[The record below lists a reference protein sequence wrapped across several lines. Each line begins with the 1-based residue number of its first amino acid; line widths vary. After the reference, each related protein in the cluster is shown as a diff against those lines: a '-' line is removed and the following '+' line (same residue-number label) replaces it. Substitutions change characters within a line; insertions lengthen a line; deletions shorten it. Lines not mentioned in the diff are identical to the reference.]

1 MVTIILLV
9 LIYLAFISLGLPD
22 SILGVAWPAI
32 RADWG
37 MPLDAAGLIV
47 FITICGTVI
56 SSFSSGFLI
65 KKFGTG
71 RLTTMS
77 CFITGLALL
86 GFSFAPSYGW
96 LLLLGLPLGF
106 GAGAVDTGLN
116 NYVALHYKSHHMNWL
131 HSFWGVGSTLGPIII
146 GSTLSAGLTWRNG
159 YRTIA
164 FIQLSL
170 ALILLITLPV
180 WKKHKA
186 LVTLE
191 DPTLDESESKP
202 KLFDKEVLKTK
213 GLFFALGTFLFYCAV
228 EISVGLWGSSYLVQS
243 KGIAVDIAAYWV
255 ALYYAS
261 IMVGRIV
268 AGFVTFKVSNKI
280 MIRSGAVV
288 ALIAV
293 ILMILPLPSSF
304 AVVPM
309 ILIGLGLSPIFPA
322 MIHETPKRFGKDKS
336 QTIIGYQMGFA
347 YIGSA
352 MFPPIIGFV
361 VTRTSMMMLPA
372 LLIFCAVGV
381 LFCTE
386 MLTKKAQSLKSS

>member
-32 RADWG
+32 RVDFG

-71 RLTTMS
+71 KLTTIS
-77 CFITGLALL
+77 CFMTGLALL
-86 GFSFAPSYGW
+86 GFSFAPSYVW
-96 LLLLGLPLGF
+96 MLLLGLPLGF

-146 GSTLSAGLTWRNG
+146 GSTLSANLSWRNG

-164 FIQLSL
+164 FIQLVL
-170 ALILLITLPV
+170 AFILLVSLPV

-202 KLFDKEVLKTK
+202 KLFDKEIIKTK

-228 EISVGLWGSSYLVQS
+228 EISVGLWGSSYLVQA
-243 KGIAVDIAAYWV
+243 KNIAVDTAAYWV

-261 IMVGRIV
+261 IMVGRII
-268 AGFVTFKVSNKI
+268 AGFITFKVSNKI
-280 MIRSGAVV
+280 MIRSGAII
-288 ALIAV
+288 ALFAV
-293 ILMILPLPSSF
+293 ILMLLPLPEKLS
-304 AVVPM
+304 AVPLV
-309 ILIGLGLSPIFPA
+309 LVGLGLSPIFPA

-352 MFPPIIGFV
+352 LFPPLIGFV

-372 LLIFCAVGV
+372 LLIFCALGV
-381 LFCTE
+381 IFCTE
-386 MLTKKAQSLKSS
+386 MLSKKAQVQVES

>member
-1 MVTIILLV
+1 MITIILLV

-32 RADWG
+32 RTDWG

-71 RLTTMS
+71 KLTTIS
-77 CFITGLALL
+77 CFMTGLALL
-86 GFSFAPSYGW
+86 GFSFAPGYIW
-96 LLLLGLPLGF
+96 MLLLGLPLGF

-146 GSTLSAGLTWRNG
+146 GSTLSAGLSWRNG

-164 FIQLSL
+164 FIQLAL
-170 ALILLITLPV
+170 AFILLVTLPV
-180 WKKHKA
+180 WSKHKA
-186 LVTLE
+186 LVALK
-191 DPTLDESESKP
+191 DPSLNDSEHKP
-202 KLFDKEVLKTK
+202 KLFDKAVIQTQ
-213 GLFFALGTFLFYCAV
+213 GLIFALGTFLFYCAV
-228 EISVGLWGSSYLVQS
+228 EISVGLWGSSYLVQA
-243 KGIAVDIAAYWV
+243 KNIAVDTAAYWV

-261 IMVGRIV
+261 IMTGRIV
-268 AGFVTFKVSNKI
+268 AGFITFKVSNKI
-280 MIRSGAVV
+280 MIRSGAVL
-288 ALIAV
+288 ALTAV
-293 ILMILPLPSSF
+293 ILMILPLPAKLSL
-304 AVVPM
+304 VPM
-309 ILIGLGLSPIFPA
+309 ILVGLGLSPIFPA
-322 MIHETPKRFGKDKS
+322 MIHETPKRFGRDKS

-352 MFPPIIGFV
+352 VFPPIIGLV

-372 LLIFCAVGV
+372 LLIFCASGII
-381 LFCTE
+381 FCTE
-386 MLTKKAQSLKSS
+386 MLTRKTQR

>member
-386 MLTKKAQSLKSS
+386 MLTKKSTVS